1 MQKSIYHTVRPI
13 SFFTAL
19 KRMDETLRSNGEA
32 RPSEVS
38 VGQATRMMDIVT
50 MIGASTGVLIDELI
64 AATESNEAEVRYL
77 IDILSREFDVKIRQS
92 HLGVFT
98 VTDWGLLN
106 QAAVLRKHTEVV
118 GRYIVRMRPG
128 RPRK

>member
-1 MQKSIYHTVRPI
+1 MI
-13 SFFTAL
+13 S
-19 KRMDETLRSNGEA
+19 
-32 RPSEVS
+32 
-38 VGQATRMMDIVT
+38 
-50 MIGASTGVLIDELI
+50 ASTGVLIDELI

-118 GRYIVRMRPG
+118 ERYIVRMRPG